1 MIRGITFNEQMFY
14 SADFAHFQHFWLNA
28 QSGITKGCSITNT
41 STNVTIAKGYFIIHG
56 RLLNVEAAEVIGSA
70 YGFETGYNR
79 IVYEIDLSKDNT
91 PTEFNQGAI
100 KVLHTEALTQQDLD
114 AGGTLYQYP
123 LCHFQWSGSGIS
135 SFVVDASELDWEN
148 AFATLEAN
156 FESYDTEFK
165 AWMANQKTSLQ
176 TWMTNQMNALETWI
190 EQQEATIN
198 ALVEEL
204 EAGGFAKTVTYN
216 AAVGTSW
223 TTKTGYVQQTV
234 TVNGILAT
242 DNPVIDLITTTAGFE
257 AEQEAWGKV
266 FKVTT
271 AANAITLY
279 ASEAT
284 ETAINL
290 QLKVVR

>member
-1 MIRGITFNEQMFY
+1 MIRGITFSEQMFY
-14 SADFAHFQHFWLNA
+14 SADFAHFQHFWLNG

-41 STNVTIAKGYFIIHG
+41 TTNVTIGKGYFIVHG
-56 RLLNVEAAEVIGSA
+56 RLMQVEVAEVIGSA

-79 IVYEIDLSKDNT
+79 IVYEIDLSKTNT
-91 PTEFNQGAI
+91 ITEFNQGAI
-100 KVLHTEALTQQDLD
+100 KVLHTTALTQQDLD
-114 AGGTLYQYP
+114 NGGTVYQYP

-135 SFVVDASELDWEN
+135 SFVVDAAELDWEN

-156 FESYDTEFK
+156 FDTYETDFQTWVT
-165 AWMANQKTSLQ
+165 AQKT
-176 TWMTNQMNALETWI
+176 ALETWMQ
-190 EQQEATIN
+190 QQEATIN
-198 ALVEEL
+198 QLVAEL
-204 EAGGFAKTVTYN
+204 QSEGFAKTETYT

-223 TTKTGYVQQTV
+223 TSKTGYVQQTI
-234 TVNGILAT
+234 TVQGILAT
-242 DNPVIDLITTTAGFE
+242 DNPIIDLVTTTAAFE
-257 AEQEAWGKV
+257 AQQEAWGKI

>member
-14 SADFAHFQHFWLNA
+14 SADFAHFQHFWLNG

-41 STNVTIAKGYFIIHG
+41 TTNVTIGKGYFIVHG
-56 RLLNVEAAEVIGSA
+56 RLLNVEAAEVIGSEH
-70 YGFETGYNR
+70 GFETGYNR
-79 IVYEIDLSKDNT
+79 IVYEIDLSKTNT
-91 PTEFNQGAI
+91 ITEFNQGAI
-100 KVLHTEALTQQDLD
+100 KVLHSEALTQQDLD
-114 AGGTLYQYP
+114 AGGTVYQYP
-123 LCHFQWSGSGIS
+123 ICHFQWSGTGIA
-135 SFVVDASELDWEN
+135 SFVVDAAELDWEN

-156 FESYDTEFK
+156 FETYETDFQ
-165 AWMANQKTSLQ
+165 AWVTAQKNSLEA
-176 TWMTNQMNALETWI
+176 WV

-198 ALVEEL
+198 ALVADLQAE
-204 EAGGFAKTVTYN
+204 GFAKTETFT
-216 AAVGTSW
+216 ATVGTSW
-223 TTKTGYVQQTV
+223 TAATGYVTQTIAV
-234 TVNGILAT
+234 QGILAA
-242 DNPVIDLITTTAGFE
+242 DNPVIDLVTTTAGFE
-257 AEQEAWGKV
+257 AEQEAWSKI

>member
-14 SADFAHFQHFWLNA
+14 SADFAHFQHFWLNG

-41 STNVTIAKGYFIIHG
+41 TTNVTIGKGYFIVHG
-56 RLLNVEAAEVIGSA
+56 RLLNVEAAEVIGSEH
-70 YGFETGYNR
+70 GFETGYNR
-79 IVYEIDLSKDNT
+79 IVYEIDLSKTNT
-91 PTEFNQGAI
+91 ITEFNQGAI
-100 KVLHTEALTQQDLD
+100 KVLHSEALTQQDLD
-114 AGGTLYQYP
+114 AGGTVYQYP
-123 LCHFQWSGSGIS
+123 ICHFQWSGTGIA
-135 SFVVDASELDWEN
+135 SFVVDAAELDWEN

-156 FESYDTEFK
+156 FETYETDFQ
-165 AWMANQKTSLQ
+165 AWVTAQKNSLEA
-176 TWMTNQMNALETWI
+176 WV

-198 ALVEEL
+198 ALVADLQAE
-204 EAGGFAKTVTYN
+204 GFAKTETFT
-216 AAVGTSW
+216 ATVGTSW
-223 TTKTGYVQQTV
+223 TAATGYVTQTIAV
-234 TVNGILAT
+234 QGILAA
-242 DNPVIDLITTTAGFE
+242 DNPMIDLVTTTAGFE
-257 AEQEAWGKV
+257 AEQEAWSKI